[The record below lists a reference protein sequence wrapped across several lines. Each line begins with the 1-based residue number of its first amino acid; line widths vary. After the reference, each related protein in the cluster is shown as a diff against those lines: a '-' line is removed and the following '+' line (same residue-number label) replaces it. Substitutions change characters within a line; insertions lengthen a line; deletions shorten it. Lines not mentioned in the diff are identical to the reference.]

1 LIANHSSHEKQIIQ
15 GVRENSE
22 EQTKKLQ
29 SMSNIKTIQ
38 VGNISRRVVK
48 RILQN
53 IKDKTIRKKKK
64 KKNYCKIPF
73 PPHSRSLRTR
83 DERCQR
89 IIDPVQKNA
98 VYDVQQWRKKN
109 KIKF

>member
-1 LIANHSSHEKQIIQ
+1 MIANHSSHEKQIIQ
-15 GVRENSE
+15 GVRENCE

-29 SMSNIKTIQ
+29 NTSNIKTIQ

-53 IKDKTIRKKKK
+53 IKDKNHMGGGEK

-83 DERCQR
+83 AERCQR

-98 VYDVQQWRKKN
+98 VYDVQQWRKKKN
-109 KIKF
+109 K

>member
-1 LIANHSSHEKQIIQ
+1 MIANHSSHEKQIIQ

-22 EQTKKLQ
+22 EQTKNYKACL
-29 SMSNIKTIQ
+29 
-38 VGNISRRVVK
+38 
-48 RILQN
+48 ILKQFRWETYQEELS
-53 IKDKTIRKKKK
+53 KELCRTQKIRPYEKIK

-83 DERCQR
+83 AERCQR

-98 VYDVQQWRKKN
+98 VYDVQQRRKK
-109 KIKF
+109 K

>member
-1 LIANHSSHEKQIIQ
+1 LIANHCSHEKQVIQ
-15 GVRENSE
+15 GVRQNSE

-29 SMSNIKTIQ
+29 NTSNIKTIQ
-38 VGNISRRVVK
+38 VGNISRRAVK

-53 IKDKTIRKKKK
+53 IKEHVKKEKK

-83 DERCQR
+83 AERCQR
-89 IIDPVQKNA
+89 IINPVQKNA
-98 VYDVQQWRKKN
+98 VYDVQQWREK
-109 KIKF
+109 KIK